1 MLQKMVIWL
10 VVISFL
16 AVAISTRSA
25 LAGGKPDTENVMWTV
40 GALMI
45 FIPVLIT
52 GILEHRKESTQNEN
66 KEEPVN
72 NKDQNDEEKITAD
85 VTVSKDKI
93 VTSPSQTVAIF
104 EW

>member
-10 VVISFL
+10 VVVSFL
-16 AVAISTRSA
+16 SVTFTNHAA
-25 LAGGKPDTENVMWTV
+25 LAEDDTDTEKALWIV

-66 KEEPVN
+66 KEEPVK
-72 NKDQNDEEKITAD
+72 NKNQNDEEKITAD